1 MLDRNVLKSWFKTK
15 DKPTQSQFWQWIE
28 ACFFKGEKLPK
39 SDVEG
44 LTEDLNN
51 LQLQINN
58 NIPNQLISGGNVS
71 IDTDDGT
78 TLSVYL
84 PETKYKLK
92 GVPFTQAA
100 GTFSLSLR
108 PAAGFFRID
117 VFYLDTTGF
126 HVVTG
131 ATSATPVKPG
141 VPSGALELSNILIGF
156 DNNLL
161 IEPVPELPAL
171 SAVLAAGNVAS
182 EDIVIFP
189 TPYRPAV
196 GFIVGD
202 TSSESIA
209 MRNDTDEKG
218 AIMYTDGAAVTKLK
232 ATQTT
237 EEREL
242 YLPDK
247 DGTLLVESD
256 IATKA
261 DLIEGKVPASQLP
274 SYVDDVIEGEYVN
287 STTFKVDGVAI
298 APESGKIYV
307 DIVNLG
313 GKTYRWSGSA
323 FVLLSETTTKILSTI
338 AALKAFSGEADAVI
352 VTEVGRD
359 GYFTKGS
366 PSLVADDGII
376 VADATGNKWIRKV
389 SDHINI
395 GWYATPSDT
404 GSVLDKIKALL
415 TDATLKMPKRVFVP
429 KGIWTFTA
437 PYTVDFYLIL
447 YGAGIES
454 NLFFPGNMKGF
465 TFNVPNYTCQIQHL
479 KIAAGSSNP
488 TNTVPYYDGIPMT
501 AHGVQ
506 VLYRI
511 DMYDV
516 TITNFAGNGLYIVA
530 SVPTSNANLSSF
542 INCSFNSNKLHG
554 VYLQGSDA
562 NACRFVNCDFSSN
575 AGCGV
580 LDKSFLGNHY
590 ISCHFATNGSPSIP
604 WGARGYCTRAGK
616 RYSCIAADPII
627 AIEPEVTSGWENYWR
642 EAPWPSDGYMKPY
655 DATVTY
661 IPTRSIFLKGLNQS
675 GGTVQCYSEI
685 DQIRGWI
692 DQRNIN
698 IGGSLFPEGPSVIGD
713 AASVRVS
720 KELLIRNSDNQVD
733 FRVSETPGTGIFY
746 GYNGKGLRILFDKAT
761 YNTTIKTTDFNAV
774 KIRLKQLIYD
784 QGYFA
789 DTFNGTRYAQV
800 GITDGMTGKGYIGEA
815 PNWPFATIALR
826 LSSAGYGLPSDVAIV
841 KSAPTGMWTGESD
854 PKETIRISGHAEY
867 RRQTTD
873 ATPQYIDVVKVTGIV
888 DGFVAIRLE
897 VTAVDPSTG
906 DMFLCKRTYVNKIV
920 GNTQTRISTT
930 TEYLYEDT
938 GISGVVVDDYW
949 WSQVGQ
955 SEFGGIKIVGLA
967 SKTLTWRIR
976 ATRFIPK

>member
-1 MLDRNVLKSWFKTK
+1 MTINDFLRVN
-15 DKPTQSQFWQWIE
+15 
-28 ACFFKGEKLPK
+28 G
-39 SDVEG
+39 
-44 LTEDLNN
+44 
-51 LQLQINN
+51 QL
-58 NIPNQLISGGNVS
+58 SVDGKAYKY
-71 IDTDDGT
+71 DGT
-78 TLSVYL
+78 
-84 PETKYKLK
+84 
-92 GVPFTQAA
+92 
-100 GTFSLSLR
+100 
-108 PAAGFFRID
+108 
-117 VFYLDTTGF
+117 F
-126 HVVTG
+126 HVPWPTASEFLSSTPAQLRHIGQIAFILNSGVQEIWYFDNGITDSDFKKFIGPSAPEFSVLFFDNTSDLPATGAIDKLYVIKTPKALKIWDGTSYVHAGNPGPIGPTG
-131 ATSATPVKPG
+131 ATGPAGPTGATGATGPAGDSAYQVWLDEGNTGTEADFLYSLIGPTGPAGSDGVG
-141 VPSGALELSNILIGF
+141 VPPGGTTGQ
-156 DNNLL
+156 
-161 IEPVPELPAL
+161 
-171 SAVLAAGNVAS
+171 VLAKKSN
-182 EDIVIFP
+182 
-189 TPYRPAV
+189 
-196 GFIVGD
+196 
-202 TSSESIA
+202 
-209 MRNDTDEKG
+209 
-218 AIMYTDGAAVTKLK
+218 TDG
-232 ATQTT
+232 
-237 EEREL
+237 
-242 YLPDK
+242 D
-247 DGTLLVESD
+247 VEWKEDVCS
-256 IATKA
+256 TKA
-261 DLIEGKVPASQLP
+261 DLVGGKVPASQLP
-274 SYVDDVIEGEYVN
+274 SYVDDVIEGEYID
-287 STTFKVDGVAI
+287 STTFKVDGVVI
-298 APESGKIYV
+298 TPESGKIYV

-530 SVPTSNANLSSF
+530 SIPTSNANLSSF

-661 IPTRSIFLKGLNQS
+661 IPTRSIFLKGLNQA

-720 KELLIRNSDNQVD
+720 KDLLIRNSDNQVD
-733 FRVSETPGTGIFY
+733 FRVSETPDTGIFY

-774 KIRLKQLIYD
+774 KIRLKELIYD

-815 PNWPFATIALR
+815 PNRPFATIALR
-826 LSSAGYGLPSDVAIV
+826 QASAGYGLPSDVAIV

-854 PKETIRISGHAEY
+854 PKETIRISGYAEY